1 MMTASIGMRVA
12 VADLVKRSGASRSL
26 VLDESIDGL
35 RVGGTRL
42 ADTPVHLEVNLER
55 ILEGLVVRG
64 TLSAAWAGEC
74 ARCLRPVD
82 GRLTLGVDELF
93 ETDPVEGETYRLEH
107 DTIDL
112 EPLTRDALGLEL
124 PIMPLCRPDCAGI
137 CPECGADRN
146 ETDCSCAEEASDG
159 HFAAL
164 DGLLTLPATALPA
177 TALSATALPDT
188 EPPDSSS
195 D

>member
-12 VADLVKRSGASRSL
+12 VADLMKRPGASRS
-26 VLDESIDGL
+26 VVVDEAIDGL
-35 RVGGTRL
+35 GVGGT
-42 ADTPVHLEVNLER
+42 AVAGSPVHLELHIER

-64 TLSAAWAGEC
+64 IVSADWTGEC
-74 ARCLRPVD
+74 ARCLCPIG

-93 ETDPVEGETYRLEH
+93 ETEPVEGETYRLDH

-124 PIMPLCRPDCAGI
+124 PVVPLCRADCAGI

-146 ETDCSCAEEASDG
+146 ETRCDCATDDRDDRW
-159 HFAAL
+159 AAL
-164 DGLLTLPATALPA
+164 DDLLPRPPAAPT
-177 TALSATALPDT
+177 DT
-188 EPPDSSS
+188 SS